1 MKVTSLKVISLDV
14 WNTLIR
20 ANPEFSIQRNK
31 YLAEELSLPID
42 TINSVYRE
50 VKDTGDNMAEK
61 NGECISSMAIY
72 KRFLLLLG
80 RKYYSWLK
88 LRRGLENVFAKYPPC
103 VFPETIAAL
112 QRLQGQGIALSI
124 ASNTN
129 FIRGEVL
136 YNTVLNTWGIDW
148 KFRVF
153 SDQLLQAKPHPRFW
167 NIVVKR
173 AMTYV
178 GAKPWEILHIG
189 DNKVC
194 DGACSV
200 ANIKFQHLEKPTELV
215 HILERI

>member
-1 MKVTSLKVISLDV
+1 MKIVSLDV

-20 ANPEFSIQRNK
+20 ANPEFSRERNR
-31 YLAEELSLPID
+31 YLVAELSLPTD

-50 VKDTGDNMAEK
+50 VKDAADSMAEE

-72 KRFLLLLG
+72 KMFLSLLG
-80 RKYYSWLK
+80 RRHYSWLT
-88 LRRGLENVFAKYPPC
+88 LRRGLERVFALYPPF
-103 VFPETIAAL
+103 VLPETITAL
-112 QRLQGQGIALSI
+112 QWLQEQGIALSI

-136 YNTVLNTWGIDW
+136 HNIVLNKWGIDW
-148 KFRVF
+148 KFHVF

-167 NIVVKR
+167 NIVAKR
-173 AMTYV
+173 AKTYV

-194 DGACSV
+194 DGACL
-200 ANIKFQHLEKPTELV
+200 AAKIQFQHIENPAELV
-215 HILERI
+215 HVLERIL